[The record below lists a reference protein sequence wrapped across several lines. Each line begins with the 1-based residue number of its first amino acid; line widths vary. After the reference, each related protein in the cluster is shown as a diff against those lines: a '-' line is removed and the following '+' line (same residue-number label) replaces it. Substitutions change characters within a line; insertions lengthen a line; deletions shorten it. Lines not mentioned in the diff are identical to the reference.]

1 MVRETVLTAAI
12 AGLVAALV
20 LTILQIVWVTPII
33 LQAETYEQPP
43 QTDQVDAP
51 EHTHEHKAGGAS
63 AAAHEHHH
71 DAEEWKPQDGWERT
85 AFTLAANLLMGFGY
99 AMALI
104 AVYLLWREP
113 RSAAYGAIYGI
124 GGFLVFFL
132 APSLG
137 LPPELPGTAAAAVID
152 RQLWWAMVA
161 VATATGLLLLLSR
174 VTWKARVLGL
184 ALIVAP
190 HFIAAPQPE
199 VAGSLAP
206 ETLQSQFR
214 VAATLSSAIFWLL
227 LGWVS
232 SLAFRRMMQGRA
244 AA

>member
-1 MVRETVLTAAI
+1 MVRETVFTAAI

-20 LTILQIVWVTPII
+20 LTVLQIAWVTPLI
-33 LQAETYEQPP
+33 LQAEAYEQPA
-43 QTDQVDAP
+43 QSGQVDA
-51 EHTHEHKAGGAS
+51 HEHGAGGAS

-71 DAEEWKPQDGWERT
+71 EAEEWKPQDGWQRT
-85 AFTLAANLLMGFGY
+85 AFTLAANLLLGFGY

-113 RSAAYGAIYGI
+113 RSVVYGAIYGI
-124 GGFLVFFL
+124 GGFMVFFL

-137 LPPELPGTAAAAVID
+137 LPPELPGTAAAEVSV

-161 VATATGLLLLLSR
+161 VATAAGLLLLWSR
-174 VTWKARVLGL
+174 ATWKVRALGV

-199 VAGSLAP
+199 VAASLAP
-206 ETLQSQFR
+206 EALQSQFR
-214 VAATLSSAIFWLL
+214 VASTLSNAIFWLL
-227 LGWVS
+227 LGLVS
-232 SLAFRRMMQGRA
+232 SLAFRRMTQGRGRLR
-244 AA
+244 